1 MMYRSFVDLVFVIL
15 CALAV
20 MLDQSIAVRGLRA
33 EPAAVGNGGTEEI
46 ALEDMEVLVVGEE
59 AFGLGGEE
67 YADADSAV
75 AAAGP
80 GVPIV
85 VVPESDSVS
94 HHRVVETWWDI
105 RRTGRHVEL
114 GVRASGEGEGS

>member
-1 MMYRSFVDLVFVIL
+1 MYRSFVDLVFIIL

-20 MLDQSIAVRGLRA
+20 LLDQSIAVRGLRA
-33 EPAAVGNGGTEEI
+33 DPADVGSGGTEAI
-46 ALEDMEVLVVGEE
+46 ALEDMEVLVVGDE

-67 YADADSAV
+67 YPDAGSAV

-80 GVPIV
+80 DKPIV

-94 HHRVVETWWDI
+94 HHRVVEVWWDI